1 MNNKG
6 QTGLGTIFMIFI
18 VLIIGIALIV
28 PIFNTQNQLTDKQST
43 SNQSVSV
50 VTAFVSGNEVNESKN
65 FTIFSQSEWKIQ
77 SCPLT
82 SVAIRNGAGT
92 TLVAD
97 TDYTLYSNNGV
108 FSLLNTTDTVPET
121 GLNQTYVDYTY
132 CADGYNNSSSSRGI
146 AGLIGLFAALA
157 LLGAVFVGVKGLL
170 DYK

>member
-6 QTGLGTIFMIFI
+6 QTGLGTIFMTFI
-18 VLIIGIALIV
+18 VLIVGIALIV
-28 PIFNTQNQLTDKQST
+28 PIFNTQNQLTDKQDV

-50 VTAFVSGNEVNESKN
+50 VTAYVGANEVNESIN
-65 FTIFSQSEWKIQ
+65 HTIYSQSDWKVQ

-82 SVAIRNGAGT
+82 SVVVRNGAGT

-97 TDYTLYSNNGV
+97 TDYTLYSSNGV
-108 FSLLNTTDTVPET
+108 FSLLNTTDTVPAT
-121 GLNQTYVDYTY
+121 SLNQTYVDYTY

-157 LLGAVFVGVKGLL
+157 LLGAVFVGAKGLL